1 MLVSLKG
8 DTMNRQI
15 ATVLG
20 VWLVAGATPAV
31 SAQST
36 QATQQSQPA
45 TQQTTSQTTPR
56 QAAPTQAGS
65 TSSSQSASSAQ
76 TADKKVW
83 TNEDVGDLRDHA
95 PISTV
100 GNSAPKTGKS
110 ADKAAAPAKGKSAKW
125 YIDQIQA
132 LQAKLPP
139 LNDKIQQLQAALNGD
154 QVNSTRQYGGVK
166 PDDWKDQL
174 QRLQKQR
181 DDLQAKI
188 AALEDQARHD
198 GVAPNLLPQ
207 Q

>member
-1 MLVSLKG
+1 
-8 DTMNRQI
+8 MNRQI
-15 ATVLG
+15 ARVLG
-20 VWLVAGATPAV
+20 VCLAAAATSAV
-31 SAQST
+31 WAQST
-36 QATQQSQPA
+36 QTAQESQPA
-45 TQQTTSQTTPR
+45 IQQTTSQTTPT
-56 QAAPTQAGS
+56 QASPTQAGS
-65 TSSSQSASSAQ
+65 IPSSQTAASAPA
-76 TADKKVW
+76 KKVW

-100 GNSAPKTGKS
+100 GDSAPKTSKA
-110 ADKAAAPAKGKSAKW
+110 ADKPAPPPKGKNARW

-132 LQAKLPP
+132 LQAKVPP

-154 QVNSTRQYGGVK
+154 QVDSTRQYGWVR

-188 AALEDQARHD
+188 AVLEDQARHD